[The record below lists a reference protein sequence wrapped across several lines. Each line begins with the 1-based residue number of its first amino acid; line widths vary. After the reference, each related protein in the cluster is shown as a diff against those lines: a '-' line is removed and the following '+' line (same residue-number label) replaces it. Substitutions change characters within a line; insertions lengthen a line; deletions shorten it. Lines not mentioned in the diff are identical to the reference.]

1 MTITAVPSEMTVA
14 ASRGQA
20 AVRNGG
26 LDALRAALTL
36 LVVLHH
42 TAITY
47 GGAGGWFYRELPSSD
62 ALSSQLLTMF
72 CAINQSYFMGL
83 FFLIAGYFTPAAVER
98 HGVAAF
104 VRERLTR
111 LGVPFLVFGILI
123 GPATVALVQAV
134 TRNRDF
140 GEALLQR
147 WRIGAFE
154 PGPPWF
160 CEALLIFAAAYLAAR
175 FVFGRPGRFAFPSNR
190 MLLLAAIVTG
200 AVAFLLRLQWP
211 VGVNV
216 LALQLGFFASY
227 IVLFAAGCLGAEARW
242 IEQAPAAQVKLW
254 RRVAGA
260 TLPVLPLAMLTIPH
274 IPALQG
280 KPEGGWTVP
289 AALYAFW
296 EPFVAWGIIL
306 ALLSLFQRRFE
317 TLTPL
322 WTNLAR
328 RAYLIFII
336 HPPVVVGIA
345 LAWRQ
350 VALPPLLKFAVT
362 GAAACV
368 ACYFLA
374 GALLRVPVVRR
385 VV

>member
-1 MTITAVPSEMTVA
+1 VS
-14 ASRGQA
+14 
-20 AVRNGG
+20 
-26 LDALRAALTL
+26 
-36 LVVLHH
+36 
-42 TAITY
+42 
-47 GGAGGWFYRELPSSD
+47 
-62 ALSSQLLTMF
+62 
-72 CAINQSYFMGL
+72 
-83 FFLIAGYFTPAAVER
+83 
-98 HGVAAF
+98 
-104 VRERLTR
+104 
-111 LGVPFLVFGILI
+111 
-123 GPATVALVQAV
+123 
-134 TRNRDF
+134 
-140 GEALLQR
+140 
-147 WRIGAFE
+147 
-154 PGPPWF
+154 
-160 CEALLIFAAAYLAAR
+160 
-175 FVFGRPGRFAFPSNR
+175 
-190 MLLLAAIVTG
+190 
-200 AVAFLLRLQWP
+200 
-211 VGVNV
+211 
-216 LALQLGFFASY
+216 
-227 IVLFAAGCLGAEARW
+227 
-242 IEQAPAAQVKLW
+242 
-254 RRVAGA
+254 
-260 TLPVLPLAMLTIPH
+260 
-274 IPALQG
+274 
-280 KPEGGWTVP
+280 